1 MRREAWGVRRG
12 VCFTRRSVAK
22 VRGVGREVWGV
33 RPERKTKGQGD
44 EKTKRP

>member
-1 MRREAWGVRRG
+1 VGREAWGVFYSPKRSEGERRG
-12 VCFTRRSVAK
+12 VWR
-22 VRGVGREVWGV
+22 V